1 MNKIIEKPVD
11 FSGLQA
17 AFAKSLEEGF
27 NCQDVQILRK
37 SYDSFTAN
45 SDHDKKSPM
54 DQAFREMLMFKLS
67 TDLEKVGALVKL
79 SVDAVRAEIVSVT
92 IPVVL
97 LGDIFET
104 VTLDKCERIFN
115 YVEEMVEVWKE
126 EVFFSSCKNNILRMC
141 NDLLRRL
148 SRAQNTVFCGR
159 ILLFL
164 SKFFPFSERS
174 GLNIV
179 SEFNL
184 DNVTEYGVNGKDLD
198 DTLEDIEDI
207 PIRIDYNL
215 YCKFWSLQDFFRNP
229 NQCYSKASWK
239 MFQTHATTV
248 LESFGSFKLE
258 DPRPGSTNNE
268 DFVNEEASDKMDI
281 DLNISDTLIKKEIE
295 QSVRQAE
302 NFFAKFLTN
311 PKLLALQLS
320 DANFR
325 RAVLVQF
332 LILFQYLQITV
343 KFKAESN
350 TLTPAQSEFI
360 KETETKVYQLL
371 EETPPNGKR
380 FARTVKH
387 MLTREEMWNNWKN
400 EGCKEFKKPDESV
413 ISEPPPAKRERKPLG
428 DCLRDATRQG
438 KFFLGNDV
446 LTRLWNYSPDNLQA
460 CKSEERN
467 FLPQVETYLESSR
480 DKNDTSFEWR
490 ALRLLARQ
498 SPHFFTFVNSP
509 SYKISDYLDAV
520 RKRLAKER
528 LDAAKQIPGALTT
541 NGNNTE
547 SIMNSAETN
556 EQETVALQEQE
567 GEPNEEGELEDEDEH
582 NDLEKPDE
590 DNNAHS
596 KPLTANKEQVEELAP
611 LIGDDWKKLGKKL
624 GYTADELLYFE
635 TEHPDRDGGC
645 IAMLVNWFGDD
656 DDASLDNLAYVLEGL
671 EINTAAKAVKALIER
686 LLKAKQ
692 REDELA
698 ESAKD
703 KNI

>member
-1 MNKIIEKPVD
+1 MSKVLENTTD
-11 FSGLQA
+11 FSGLHA
-17 AFAKSLEEGF
+17 AFTDALKKAFEDD
-27 NCQDVQILRK
+27 DVKILRK
-37 SYDSFTAN
+37 SYDSFSYN
-45 SDHDKKSPM
+45 SDHDKKPPM
-54 DQAFREMLMFKLS
+54 DQAFRELLIFKMSNDVQLIG
-67 TDLEKVGALVKL
+67 KLVKL
-79 SVDAVRAEIVSVT
+79 SVAAVRAEIVSVT

-104 VTLDKCERIFN
+104 VTLDKCEKIFN

-126 EVFFSSCKNNILRMC
+126 EIFFSSCKNNILRMC

-184 DNVTEYGVNGKDLD
+184 ENVTDYGVDGKDLD

-207 PIRIDYNL
+207 PIKIDYNL

-248 LESFGSFKLE
+248 LESFSSFKLE
-258 DPRPGSTNNE
+258 DTRSNSSQE
-268 DFVNEEASDKMDI
+268 DSGDDSEKI
-281 DLNISDTLIKKEIE
+281 DLDDIYSNDFKTGIVEVVQKVD
-295 QSVRQAE
+295 

-332 LILFQYLQITV
+332 LILFQYLQLTV
-343 KFKAESN
+343 KFKSESN
-350 TLTPAQSEFI
+350 TLTPAQTEFI

-400 EGCKEFKKPDESV
+400 EGCKEFKKPEDSLMEDS
-413 ISEPPPAKRERKPLG
+413 PPPAKKERKTLG
-428 DCLRDATRQG
+428 DCLKEANGQS
-438 KFFLGNDV
+438 KFFLGNEV

-498 SPHFFTFVNSP
+498 SPHFFTFINSP
-509 SYKISDYLDAV
+509 SYKISDYLEAV
-520 RKRLAKER
+520 RKRLTKER
-528 LDAAKQIPGALTT
+528 LDAAKQAAANA
-541 NGNNTE
+541 NGSNPE
-547 SIMNSAETN
+547 STPTLSESH

-567 GEPNEEGELEDEDEH
+567 NDHDGNDEGVLGEEEET
-582 NDLEKPDE
+582 NDLDKPEE
-590 DNNAHS
+590 DNNGHS
-596 KPLTANKEQVEELAP
+596 NLVTASKEQIEELAP

-635 TEHPDRDGGC
+635 TEHTERDGGC
-645 IAMLVNWFGDD
+645 VAMLVNWFADD
-656 DDASLDNLAYVLEGL
+656 DDASLDNLAYTMEGL

-686 LLKAKQ
+686 LSSKVP
-692 REDELA
+692 
-698 ESAKD
+698 SIKD
-703 KNI
+703 DGDDMDIKMETTD